1 MSELFSPPKYFK
13 DVHFHKHT
21 DRTIGWLEL
30 FYDLV
35 YVASLIQV
43 GNFLSDNL
51 TFLGF
56 GQFLVLMFVL
66 WWSWG
71 GETLYQNRY
80 VADDIW
86 HRILVFIQMFGVAT
100 MGLSVSGAFGDL
112 SVQFAIGYILVR
124 VMTILMYVRTYFS
137 HPESQSYAMRY
148 MVGFGVGVAIW
159 IISIFL
165 PTDIQWIAWLVAII
179 FEALWWAR
187 PVLVD
192 EIENWGPDDHHMLER
207 FGIFTIIVLGEAFV
221 KVLDDAQGTALGLE
235 QIIFGIVGLVVLY
248 TLWWLYFSD
257 AADRLYDGT
266 SNLKLSSWSWG
277 HFLLAT
283 SLVAYGVAAKKLF
296 AETISYSDKLIT
308 EEYRLLLMSAVVIF
322 LVALAM
328 INYGLDDKL
337 TPHSQIKRVLIYLGA
352 AGIITG
358 LGLFVSGV
366 TATIFTA
373 LVAVI
378 MLVLVAFNVYQSV
391 AFAQPQPDH

>member
-1 MSELFSPPKYFK
+1 MSELFTPPKYFK
-13 DVHFHKHT
+13 DVTFHKHT

-124 VMTILMYVRTYFS
+124 VMTILMYLRIYFS
-137 HPESQSYAMRY
+137 HPESQTYAMRY

-159 IISIFL
+159 IVSIFL
-165 PTDIQWIAWLVAII
+165 PTDIQWIAWLIAII

-235 QIIFGIVGLVVLY
+235 QIIFGIFGLVVLY

-257 AADRLYDGT
+257 AADRLYDIT

-283 SLVAYGVAAKKLF
+283 SLVTYGVAAKKLF
-296 AETISYSDKLIT
+296 AETISYSDKPIT
-308 EEYRLLLMSAVVIF
+308 EEYRLLLMAAVAIF

-352 AGIITG
+352 AGVITG
-358 LGLFVSGV
+358 LGLLVSGV

-373 LVAVI
+373 FVALI
-378 MLVLVAFNVYQSV
+378 MLVLVVFNVYQSIV
-391 AFAQPQPDH
+391 FAEPQLDH